1 MPQCGESDSQ
11 PVDVSRIG
19 IGPLLIEH
27 RPRLT
32 QVGANPPA
40 AVIHIDGDVL
50 AVMINLDLVADVA
63 LVDFVAE
70 ASDFVSV
77 SLDGHGVDLVAVRR

>member
-1 MPQCGESDSQ
+1 MPQCGKSDSQ

-27 RPRLT
+27 RSRVT
-32 QVGANPPA
+32 QVGANSPA
-40 AVIHIDGDVL
+40 AVIHIDSDVL
-50 AVMINLDLVADVA
+50 AMMLGLDLVADVS

-77 SLDGHGVDLVAVRR
+77 SLDGHGVDLAAVRR